1 MSNTENL
8 RITALADCT
17 VPYLCEFLSRF
28 IYPWEMVGEIKSFAE
43 TLVKYG
49 LEGFHK
55 LSDGVLI
62 GENVTIHPSATII
75 GPTVIGAE
83 CEIRPGAYIRG
94 GVITGK
100 GCVIGNSSELKNCIL
115 LESVALPHYNYVG
128 DSFLGNRVHLG
139 AGTICS
145 NLKTDG
151 SSVVIH
157 GDGVEIDTG
166 LRKLGACLG
175 DTVDVGSGC
184 VLNPGT
190 VIGKG
195 SSVYPLTSLRGVYP
209 DRAII
214 KSRHE
219 VNAVPRWDDERG
231 KRTPPDKG

>member
-1 MSNTENL
+1 MNNAEKL
-8 RITALADCT
+8 RIDALTECT
-17 VPYLCEFLSRF
+17 VEYLCEFLSRF
-28 IYPWEMVGEIKSFAE
+28 EYPWEMINEIKGLAE
-43 TLVKYG
+43 ALVSRG

-55 LSDGVLI
+55 LSEGVLI
-62 GENVTIHPSATII
+62 GRDVTIHPTATIL
-75 GPTVIGAE
+75 GPTVIGAG

-100 GCVIGNSSELKNCIL
+100 GCVIGNSSEVKNSIL

-128 DSFLGNRVHLG
+128 DSFLGTRVHLG
-139 AGTICS
+139 AGSICS

-151 SSVVIH
+151 SSVVIR
-157 GDGVEIDTG
+157 GEGFEIDTA

-175 DTVDVGSGC
+175 DTVDVGGGC

-195 SSVYPLTSLRGVYP
+195 SSVYPLTALRGVYP

-214 KSRHE
+214 KSRHDVE
-219 VNAVPRWDDERG
+219 SVPRHEG
-231 KRTPPDKG
+231 

>member
-1 MSNTENL
+1 MNNAEKL
-8 RITALADCT
+8 RIEALTECT
-17 VPYLCEFLSRF
+17 VPYLCPFLSRF
-28 IYPWEMVGEIKSFAE
+28 EYPWEMINEIKSFAE
-43 TLVKYG
+43 VLVSRG
-49 LEGFHK
+49 IEGFHR
-55 LSDGVLI
+55 LSEGVLI
-62 GENVTIHPSATII
+62 GSDVTIPPSATII
-75 GPTVIGAE
+75 GPTVIGHG

-100 GCVIGNSSELKNCIL
+100 GCVIGNSSEVKNSIL

-139 AGTICS
+139 AGSICS

-151 SSVVIH
+151 SSVIIR
-157 GDGVEIDTG
+157 GEGFEIDTT

-195 SSVYPLTSLRGVYP
+195 STVYPLTALRGVYP
-209 DRAII
+209 DRAIV

-219 VNAVPRWDDERG
+219 IEVVPRREE
-231 KRTPPDKG
+231 

>member
-1 MSNTENL
+1 MNNAEKL
-8 RITALADCT
+8 RIDALTECT
-17 VPYLCEFLSRF
+17 VAYLCEFLSRF
-28 IYPWEMVGEIKSFAE
+28 EYPWEMINEIKGLAE
-43 TLVKYG
+43 ALVSRG

-55 LSDGVLI
+55 LSEGVLI
-62 GENVTIHPSATII
+62 GGDVTIHPTATIL
-75 GPTVIGAE
+75 GPTVIGAG

-100 GCVIGNSSELKNCIL
+100 GCVIGNSSEVKNSIL

-139 AGTICS
+139 AGSICS

-151 SSVVIH
+151 SSVVIR
-157 GDGVEIDTG
+157 GEGFEIDTA

-195 SSVYPLTSLRGVYP
+195 SSVYPLTALRGVYP

-214 KSRHE
+214 KSRHDVE
-219 VNAVPRWDDERG
+219 SVPRREE
-231 KRTPPDKG
+231 